1 VSLLGVQRVR
11 QEQVPWNIRVSLPLS
26 HQKAIRSTEPVMPTN
41 KKSDFETDD
50 VKLQT
55 DGGPALEQED
65 WDELEEGV
73 RPTSIHENGD
83 VRFEEEPDGELPS
96 EDDDNPYQESDAA
109 LPDREEERVLQRD
122 PSKEGDRF
130 GEV

>member
-1 VSLLGVQRVR
+1 
-11 QEQVPWNIRVSLPLS
+11 
-26 HQKAIRSTEPVMPTN
+26 MPTN
-41 KKSDFETDD
+41 KKPDFETDD
-50 VKLQT
+50 VKLET